1 MSSVFILKPVDLLRA
16 KCFCFELFWR
26 EARGVCGKARV
37 QPLVI
42 AACLFVLSVYV
53 LIQLMT
59 VVFHKSTNIY
69 LCNTSQL
76 MHLVRFNTIA

>member
-1 MSSVFILKPVDLLRA
+1 MSSVFILKPVDLSRA

-42 AACLFVLSVYV
+42 AACLFVCFVCLCFDSVDDSCV
-53 LIQLMT
+53 L
-59 VVFHKSTNIY
+59 
-69 LCNTSQL
+69 
-76 MHLVRFNTIA
+76 